1 MHSLIVWSVYYIGLL
16 LVVQTL
22 SLIYE
27 TRKIYFAD
35 WNNYWEESKTNAGSV
50 SSGNSNGGS
59 NSVNGGNAISS
70 TSSTISMNRENNVNT
85 DNAWSDLQLLANE
98 IGFGAEFL
106 HSDNNNRHY
115 FRQLRSKRKIIEYD
129 EIGNRVYNVGVLM
142 ASHLGMFFVIPFPK
156 SQYNKCKIANFQI
169 FGMFRKFPLNHYD
182 CFITIYY
189 YSLRFTI

>member
-142 ASHLGMFFVIPFPK
+142 ASHLGMFFVIPSPNH
-156 SQYNKCKIANFQI
+156 NKTSVKMLISKYLECFENF
-169 FGMFRKFPLNHYD
+169 L
-182 CFITIYY
+182 
-189 YSLRFTI
+189 

>member
-35 WNNYWEESKTNAGSV
+35 WNNYWEESKTNAGS
-50 SSGNSNGGS
+50 S
-59 NSVNGGNAISS
+59 IS
-70 TSSTISMNRENNVNT
+70 TSSSSSSNSGSNNVNIVNNGNTITSTSSSAISLNHENNVNK
-85 DNAWSDLQLLANE
+85 DNTWNDLQLLANE

-106 HSDNNNRHY
+106 HNDNNNLRY

-142 ASHLGMFFVIPFPK
+142 ASHLGTFEDNI
-156 SQYNKCKIANFQI
+156 N
-169 FGMFRKFPLNHYD
+169 
-182 CFITIYY
+182 
-189 YSLRFTI
+189 